1 MNILEI
7 FTNSILLIIT
17 LDNELWDIILLSLF
31 VSFTALIIASL
42 LGFIVGYYFAIYNF
56 YFKKIILIII
66 NSLMGIP
73 PVVVGLIVY
82 FIFAS
87 GGPLGILQLVYTPS
101 AMIIAQTIIIF
112 PIIASLSHEIFS
124 KNWFEFKDQI
134 RSLNIPFWGSVK
146 LLFNHSYFLLITTL
160 LSAFGRAIS
169 EVGAVMIVGGNIDHY
184 TRVMTTA
191 ISLETRMG
199 NLEYAMALGLVL
211 ISITIIIYSLVYLSV
226 SYTHL
231 TLPTKA

>member
-7 FTNSILLIIT
+7 FINSILLIIS
-17 LDNELWDIILLSLF
+17 LDKELWDIINLSLF
-31 VSFTALIIASL
+31 VSFSALIIASI
-42 LGFIVGYYFAIYNF
+42 LGFLIGYIFALYNF
-56 YFKKIILIII
+56 LFKKIILVIL
-66 NSLMGIP
+66 NSLMGVP

-87 GGPLGILQLVYTPS
+87 GGPLGVLQLLYTPT

-112 PIIASLSHEIFS
+112 PIVASLSHEIFL
-124 KNWFEFKDQI
+124 KNWLEFRDQI
-134 RSLNIPFWGSVK
+134 RSLNIPFLGSLK
-146 LLFNHSYFLLITTL
+146 ILMKHSYFLLITTL

-211 ISITIIIYSLVYLSV
+211 ISLTIIIYSVVYL
-226 SYTHL
+226 L
-231 TLPTKA
+231 NKRK

>member
-7 FTNSILLIIT
+7 FTNSIVLIIT

-42 LGFIVGYYFAIYNF
+42 LGFILGYYFAIYNF

-87 GGPLGILQLVYTPS
+87 GGPLGILQLLYTPS

-211 ISITIIIYSLVYLSV
+211 ISITIIIYSLVYLLNNRSI
-226 SYTHL
+226 
-231 TLPTKA
+231 K

>member
-17 LDNELWDIILLSLF
+17 FDNELWDIIFLSLF

-87 GGPLGILQLVYTPS
+87 GGPLGILQLLYTPS

-211 ISITIIIYSLVYLSV
+211 ISITIIIYSLVYLLNNRSI
-226 SYTHL
+226 
-231 TLPTKA
+231 K

>member
-42 LGFIVGYYFAIYNF
+42 LGFIVGYYFAIYNL

-87 GGPLGILQLVYTPS
+87 GGPLGILQLLYTPS

-211 ISITIIIYSLVYLSV
+211 ISITIIIYSLVYLLNNRSI
-226 SYTHL
+226 
-231 TLPTKA
+231 K

>member
-17 LDNELWDIILLSLF
+17 LDSELWDIILLSLF

-42 LGFIVGYYFAIYNF
+42 LGFIIGYYFAIYNF
-56 YFKKIILIII
+56 YFKKILLIII

-87 GGPLGILQLVYTPS
+87 GGPLGILQLLYTPS

-146 LLFNHSYFLLITTL
+146 LLFKHSYFLLITTL

-211 ISITIIIYSLVYLSV
+211 ISITIIIYSLVYLLNNRSI
-226 SYTHL
+226 
-231 TLPTKA
+231 K

>member
-1 MNILEI
+1 M
-7 FTNSILLIIT
+7 
-17 LDNELWDIILLSLF
+17 
-31 VSFTALIIASL
+31 
-42 LGFIVGYYFAIYNF
+42 
-56 YFKKIILIII
+56 
-66 NSLMGIP
+66 
-73 PVVVGLIVY
+73 
-82 FIFAS
+82 
-87 GGPLGILQLVYTPS
+87 GILQLLYTPS
-101 AMIIAQTIIIF
+101 AMIIAHTIIIF

-146 LLFNHSYFLLITTL
+146 LLINHSYFLLITTL

-211 ISITIIIYSLVYLSV
+211 ISITIIIYSLVYLSLI
-226 SYTHL
+226 HI
-231 TLPTKA
+231 

>member
-7 FTNSILLIIT
+7 FTNSIILIIT

-87 GGPLGILQLVYTPS
+87 GGPLGILQLLYTPF

-211 ISITIIIYSLVYLSV
+211 ISITIIIYSLVYLLNNRSI
-226 SYTHL
+226 
-231 TLPTKA
+231 K

>member
-87 GGPLGILQLVYTPS
+87 GGPLGILQLLYTPS

-112 PIIASLSHEIFS
+112 PIIASLSHEIFF

-211 ISITIIIYSLVYLSV
+211 ISITIIIYSLVYLLNNRPV
-226 SYTHL
+226 
-231 TLPTKA
+231 K

>member
-87 GGPLGILQLVYTPS
+87 GGPLGILQLLYTPS

-169 EVGAVMIVGGNIDHY
+169 EVGAVIIVGGNIDHY

-211 ISITIIIYSLVYLSV
+211 ISITIIIYSLVYL
-226 SYTHL
+226 L
-231 TLPTKA
+231 NNRPIK

>member
-7 FTNSILLIIT
+7 FINSIQLIIT
-17 LDNELWDIILLSLF
+17 LDQELWDIIILSLF
-31 VSFTALIIASL
+31 VSFTALIIASI
-42 LGFIVGYYFAIYNF
+42 LGFLIGYYLALYNF
-56 YFKKIILIII
+56 FLKKFLLVLL

-87 GGPLGILQLVYTPS
+87 GGPLGVLQLLYTPS

-112 PIIASLSHEIFS
+112 PIIVSLSHEIFS

-134 RSLNIPFWGSVK
+134 RSLNIPSLGSAK
-146 LLFNHSYFLLITTL
+146 LLFNHSYFLLITTI

-211 ISITIIIYSLVYLSV
+211 ISITIIIYSFVYLLNNRSD
-226 SYTHL
+226 
-231 TLPTKA
+231 K

>member
-7 FTNSILLIIT
+7 FTNSILLIIS

-87 GGPLGILQLVYTPS
+87 GGPLGVLQLLYTPS
-101 AMIIAQTIIIF
+101 TMIIAQTIIIF

-211 ISITIIIYSLVYLSV
+211 ISITIIIYSLVYLLNNRPV
-226 SYTHL
+226 
-231 TLPTKA
+231 K

>member
-56 YFKKIILIII
+56 YFKKIILIMI

-87 GGPLGILQLVYTPS
+87 GGPLGILQLLYTPS

-211 ISITIIIYSLVYLSV
+211 ISITIIIYSLVYLLNNRSI
-226 SYTHL
+226 
-231 TLPTKA
+231 K

>member
-17 LDNELWDIILLSLF
+17 LDNDLWDIILLSLF

-56 YFKKIILIII
+56 YFKKIILLII

-87 GGPLGILQLVYTPS
+87 GGPLGILQLLYTPS

-112 PIIASLSHEIFS
+112 PIITSLSHEIFS

-211 ISITIIIYSLVYLSV
+211 ISITIIIYSLVYL
-226 SYTHL
+226 L
-231 TLPTKA
+231 NNRPIK

>member
-1 MNILEI
+1 ML
-7 FTNSILLIIT
+7 FRS
-17 LDNELWDIILLSLF
+17 ILLSLF

-87 GGPLGILQLVYTPS
+87 GGPLGILQLLYTPS

-211 ISITIIIYSLVYLSV
+211 ISITIIIYSLVYLLNNRSI
-226 SYTHL
+226 
-231 TLPTKA
+231 K

>member
-17 LDNELWDIILLSLF
+17 LDNELWDIIILSLF

-56 YFKKIILIII
+56 YFKKIILIFI

-87 GGPLGILQLVYTPS
+87 GGPLGILQLLYTPS

-211 ISITIIIYSLVYLSV
+211 ISITIIIYSLVYLLNNRSI
-226 SYTHL
+226 
-231 TLPTKA
+231 K

>member
-17 LDNELWDIILLSLF
+17 LNNELWDIILLSLF

-87 GGPLGILQLVYTPS
+87 GGPLGILQLLYTPS

-211 ISITIIIYSLVYLSV
+211 ISITIIIYSLVYLLNNRSI
-226 SYTHL
+226 
-231 TLPTKA
+231 K

>member
-7 FTNSILLIIT
+7 FINSILLIISFDT
-17 LDNELWDIILLSLF
+17 ELWDIIILSLF
-31 VSFTALIIASL
+31 VSFTALIIASI
-42 LGFIVGYYFAIYNF
+42 LGFLIAYFFALYNF
-56 YFKKIILIII
+56 HFKRIILVIL

-87 GGPLGILQLVYTPS
+87 GGPLGVLQLLYTPT
-101 AMIIAQTIIIF
+101 AMIVAQTIIIF
-112 PIIASLSHEIFS
+112 PIVASLSHEIFL
-124 KNWFEFKDQI
+124 KNWQEFRDQI
-134 RSLNIPFWGSVK
+134 RSLNIPFFGSFK
-146 LLFNHSYFLLITTL
+146 ILIKHSYFLLITTL

-211 ISITIIIYSLVYLSV
+211 ISLTIIIYSIVYL
-226 SYTHL
+226 L
-231 TLPTKA
+231 NNTKLK

>member
-7 FTNSILLIIT
+7 FINSILLIISF
-17 LDNELWDIILLSLF
+17 DRELWDIITLSLY
-31 VSFTALIIASL
+31 VSFTALIIASII
-42 LGFIVGYYFAIYNF
+42 GFLIGYFLAVYNF
-56 YFKKIILIII
+56 YFKKIILVLL

-87 GGPLGILQLVYTPS
+87 GGPLGVLQLLYTPT

-112 PIIASLSHEIFS
+112 PIVASLSHEIFL
-124 KNWFEFKDQI
+124 KNWLEFRDQI

-146 LLFNHSYFLLITTL
+146 LLIKHSYFLLVTTL

-169 EVGAVMIVGGNIDHY
+169 EVGAVMIVGGNIDQY

-211 ISITIIIYSLVYLSV
+211 ISLTIIIYSIVYL
-226 SYTHL
+226 L
-231 TLPTKA
+231 NNRK